1 MGGIRRRAGDSALVR
16 RDLRAAADA
25 IRLARRALGTIRS
38 NLFRVLVRH
47 VAATEELT
55 GAGRERFDMA
65 LLPLDEN
72 RVECRARFPRPGH
85 SCANDEHSPIGV

>member
-38 NLFRVLVRH
+38 NLFWVLVRH

-55 GAGRERFDMA
+55 GAGRE
-65 LLPLDEN
+65 
-72 RVECRARFPRPGH
+72 
-85 SCANDEHSPIGV
+85 